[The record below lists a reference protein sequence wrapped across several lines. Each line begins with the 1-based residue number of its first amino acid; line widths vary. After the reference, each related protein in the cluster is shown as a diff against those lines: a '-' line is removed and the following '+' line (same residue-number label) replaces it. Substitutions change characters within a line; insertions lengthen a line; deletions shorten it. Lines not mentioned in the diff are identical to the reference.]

1 MSQWS
6 RRRDLGLSTI
16 FSASDVSDAFGYMAL
31 AGWDVQD
38 MLGGIDG
45 VLNLAAAANMDLAE
59 ASDIVTDYLTA
70 FGLSADDAGAFVD
83 QMAFAMANSNTDV
96 TQLGEAYKNCAATA
110 NSMGFS
116 VEDTTAALMTMANA
130 GVKGG
135 EAGTGLSSIM
145 DKTGNNTK
153 RMCRLAGEVRSSGL

>member
-1 MSQWS
+1 MSNVQALS
-6 RRRDLGLSTI
+6 GATDDELSQLEQTARDLGSSTI

-96 TQLGEAYKNCAATA
+96 TQPVSYTHLTLPTILL
-110 NSMGFS
+110 
-116 VEDTTAALMTMANA
+116 V
-130 GVKGG
+130 
-135 EAGTGLSSIM
+135 
-145 DKTGNNTK
+145 
-153 RMCRLAGEVRSSGL
+153 